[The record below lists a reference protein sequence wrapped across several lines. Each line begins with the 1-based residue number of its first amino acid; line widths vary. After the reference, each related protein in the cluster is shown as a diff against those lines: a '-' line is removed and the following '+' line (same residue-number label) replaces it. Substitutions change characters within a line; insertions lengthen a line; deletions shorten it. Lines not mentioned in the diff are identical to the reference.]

1 MSAQKYLDLTGL
13 NTYHNEMVKRI
24 ADLEYDPERMFDD
37 KVDLFSLQK
46 WGANKYGR
54 VVGLKAG
61 LMITVGGQ
69 IWQLENPT
77 MFNSKLSMTG
87 LTPAEKAL
95 IPIDQLGWKIVGS
108 NVDFNIDDHVLQ
120 LTK

>member
-13 NTYHNEMVKRI
+13 NTYHNEMIKRI
-24 ADLEYDPERMFDD
+24 ADLEYDPERMFED

-46 WGANKYGR
+46 WGTNKYGR

-69 IWQLENPT
+69 IWQLEDPT
-77 MFNSKLSMTG
+77 KFNRILSRVQSAEDKAQ
-87 LTPAEKAL
+87 LTPEE
-95 IPIDQLGWKIVGS
+95 LGWNVIGS
-108 NVDFNIDDHVLQ
+108 NVDFNVDDHTLM

>member
-24 ADLEYDPERMFDD
+24 VDLEYDPERMFDD

-69 IWQLENPT
+69 LWQLENPT

-108 NVDFNIDDHVLQ
+108 NVDFNVDDHTLM

>member
-24 ADLEYDPERMFDD
+24 VDLEYDPERMFDD

-61 LMITVGGQ
+61 LMITVGGKL
-69 IWQLENPT
+69 WQLENPT
-77 MFNSKLSMTG
+77 LFNSKLSMTG

-108 NVDFNIDDHVLQ
+108 NVDFNVDDHVLE

>member
-54 VVGLKAG
+54 VGGRKGG